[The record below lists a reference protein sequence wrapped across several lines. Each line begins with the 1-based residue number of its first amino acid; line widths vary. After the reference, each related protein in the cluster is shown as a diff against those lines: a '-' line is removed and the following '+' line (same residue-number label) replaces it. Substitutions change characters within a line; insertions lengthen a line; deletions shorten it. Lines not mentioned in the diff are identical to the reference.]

1 MLKGKEYPKTTPRQ
15 HIGIAKPP
23 SKATLMHN
31 IISDIAI
38 NTDEAF

>member
-1 MLKGKEYPKTTPRQ
+1 MTKGKEYPKTTPRQ

-31 IISDIAI
+31 AIS
-38 NTDEAF
+38 AFAMIMGKE